1 MSSRKLFSGLMIA
14 LAVLGFCCSSHAQ
27 STQGS
32 ILGLVKD
39 TSGAI
44 VPAAQVNVTNLDA
57 GHTSTTVSDDR
68 GNYQIL
74 NLEPAHYKVEVIKD
88 GFEMGIEENLVLSAR
103 EQLRA
108 DIVLRV
114 GVVTQQVIVN
124 DASAGAITTDT
135 PSISAAIDSRDVLN
149 LPANYRGAGSTSPLN
164 VIQTLPG
171 VQPDSGTFP
180 PQPSATGTPAINF
193 SVQGGIP
200 SQSDT
205 TVDGI
210 SAQNVLSNSP
220 LSNAFP
226 SAEAIAEIRV
236 DGVSNNAEFGQPG
249 EITTV
254 TKAGTNN
261 VHGSLFWYLQNSG
274 FDARPFGSI
283 VKPKKVGNDYGAS
296 IGGPLVLPH
305 LYNGRDKT
313 FFFGDFEGFQY
324 PQSLTVQY
332 LVPTALMK
340 QGNFSQEVNGA
351 NLTNPFA
358 PGLSYPN
365 ATLPNINPSAKA
377 FMSIFPAPN
386 YGNTNS
392 VAGALASVG
401 YNYIANKPEAYTSNQ
416 FDTRVDHYFG
426 GKALLYGRFTWK
438 NISLESPNNLNLPD
452 STLFDQYRIFVS
464 SFSYNFRPN
473 LINEFRFGFTLES
486 YGRSNPFDGAG
497 FVTAAGLDNIG
508 PTFPFNGI
516 TQISFNHLTALN
528 ADRLNYTSWGRLY
541 QYNDNLSWV
550 RGTHTIKFGFDI
562 RSLNAAPPTTFYGAD
577 NYGTFTFNGQFTN
590 QEFADFSLGLPNT
603 SEVDN
608 LPGEYDG
615 KSANYAFYAQDNW
628 KASPNLTLVY
638 GLRYELHPPYY
649 DVGGDIGN
657 FNPSVPLSG
666 TALYPAGHANILSA
680 AYLADFNACPVA
692 GVNNPYATGLPQNG
706 APCTPVLSN
715 TQAGLP
721 AGLRHYPKL
730 RFTPRFGFS
739 WRAFGNDRTVLRGG
753 VGMYNITTLGT
764 IYQNLTAALQ
774 ANTRVYDNV
783 QTPAGPQFQWPSTN
797 GGGVAIAPPTYG
809 TAYFGTGNDV
819 NWKDPYSI
827 QWNLSVD
834 HDFGQGIGAR
844 ISYIAMK
851 TDQLVWGPGIN
862 EMSYSSTTPALQRPL
877 SDRPFP
883 NWGTINMRSTGA
895 QANYNSLQ
903 MEASKRL
910 SNGLKFNSAYTFAK
924 NLADNAGTD
933 PSAFTTEEGGR
944 ATYARDRT
952 LDYGNVYGTR
962 RQRWISSAIY
972 DVPFGHGQK
981 FGANINRFTDALLGG
996 WRVSNIFLWQ
1006 TGPFLTPYIPG
1017 GVADPSG
1024 TGSGIIDARVQHPDR
1039 LGSGIPQQRTRS
1051 QWLDKASFGCPSNN
1065 PATQTLGG
1073 NACTVGV
1080 NSAPIG
1086 RFGTSGAGILV
1097 GPGTVN
1103 LSSGLSKSI
1112 DLSDRVKLRAEGTF
1126 TNVLNHAN
1134 LADPTLDITSEAFG
1148 KITAAR
1154 GSDFGGSRTGQVA
1167 VRLEF

>member
-1 MSSRKLFSGLMIA
+1 MSKTITFKFFLM
-14 LAVLGFCCSSHAQ
+14 AVFTLGFCAGSEAQ
-27 STQGS
+27 STQGTV
-32 ILGLVKD
+32 LGLIKD

-44 VPAAQVNVTNLDA
+44 VPGAQVNLTNLDA
-57 GHTSTTVSDDR
+57 GHTSTTVSDAR
-68 GNYQIL
+68 GNYQVL
-74 NLEPAHYKVEVIKD
+74 NLEPAHYKMEVIKN
-88 GFEMGIEENLVLSAR
+88 GFEAGIENDLVLTAR

-114 GVVTQQVIVN
+114 GVVTQQVVV
-124 DASAGAITTDT
+124 DAAGAGAITTDT
-135 PSISAAIDSRDVLN
+135 PAISAAIDSRDVLN

-171 VQPDSGTFP
+171 VQPDTGTFP
-180 PQPSATGTPAINF
+180 PQPSAVGTPPINF

-200 SQSDT
+200 SQSET

-254 TKAGTNN
+254 SKSGTNN
-261 VHGSLFWYLQNSG
+261 LHGSLFWYFQNSG

-296 IGGPLVLPH
+296 LGGPVIIPR

-340 QGNFSQEVNGA
+340 QGNFTQEVGSTP
-351 NLTNPFA
+351 LTNPLA
-358 PGLSYPN
+358 PGQHYPN
-365 ATLPNINPSAKA
+365 NILPSVNPSAQA

-392 VAGALASVG
+392 VAAALASVG
-401 YNYIANKPEAYTSNQ
+401 YNYITNKPETYTSNQ
-416 FDTRVDHYFG
+416 FDSRIDHYFG
-426 GKALLYGRFTWK
+426 SKALLFGRFTWK
-438 NISLESPNNLNLPD
+438 NISLQSPNNLNLPD

-464 SFSYNFRPN
+464 SFSYNFTTN
-473 LINEFRFGFTLES
+473 LVNEFRFGFTRES
-486 YGRSNPFDGAG
+486 YGRSNPFDGAA
-497 FVTAAGLDNIG
+497 FVNAAGLENIG

-516 TQISFNHLTALN
+516 TQISFSHLTALN
-528 ADRLNYTSWGRLY
+528 ADRLNYTSWGRLF

-550 RGTHTIKFGFDI
+550 KKSHTMKFGVDI
-562 RSLNAAPPTTFYGAD
+562 RTLNAAPPTTFYGAD
-577 NYGTFTFNGQFTN
+577 NYGTFTFNGQFST
-590 QEFADFSLGLPNT
+590 QEFADFDLGLPNS

-608 LPGEYDG
+608 LPGQYNG
-615 KSANYAFYAQDNW
+615 KSTAYAFYAQDNW
-628 KASPNLTLVY
+628 KVSPDLTMVY

-657 FNPSVPLSG
+657 FDPSVPLSG
-666 TALYPAGHANILSA
+666 RALYPAGHANILSA
-680 AYLADFNACPVA
+680 AFLADFNACPVA
-692 GVNNPYATGLPQNG
+692 GVNNPYATGQPQNG

-730 RFTPRFGFS
+730 RFTPRFGFA
-739 WRAFGNDRTVLRGG
+739 WRALGNDRTVLRGG
-753 VGMYNITTLGT
+753 IGLYNITTLGT

-774 ANTRVYDNV
+774 ANTRVYNNV

-827 QWNLSVD
+827 QWNLSLD
-834 HDFGQGIGAR
+834 HDFGEGIGAR

-851 TDQLVWGPGIN
+851 SDQLVWGPGIN
-862 EMSYSSTTPALQRPL
+862 QMSYSSTTPALQRPL
-877 SDRPFP
+877 TDRPFP

-895 QANYNSLQ
+895 QAFYNSLQ

-910 SNGLKFNSAYTFAK
+910 SNGLKFNSAYTYAK
-924 NLADNAGTD
+924 NLADDAGVN
-933 PSAFTTEEGGR
+933 PSAFTTEQGGR

-962 RQRWISSAIY
+962 RHRWISTAIY
-972 DVPFGHGQK
+972 DLPIGRGQTFGTHM
-981 FGANINRFTDALLGG
+981 NRVADALIGG
-996 WRVSNIFLWQ
+996 WRVSSIFLWQ
-1006 TGPFLTPYIPG
+1006 TGPYMTPYIPG
-1017 GVADPSG
+1017 GNADPSG
-1024 TGSGIIDARVQHPDR
+1024 TGSGIIDNRVQHPDR
-1039 LGSGIPQQRTRS
+1039 LGSGVPAVRTRS
-1051 QWLDKASFGCPSNN
+1051 QWLNKASFGCPSNN
-1065 PATQTLGG
+1065 PATQTLAG
-1073 NACTVGV
+1073 NACKVGV
-1080 NSAPIG
+1080 TSNPIG

-1103 LSSGLSKSI
+1103 FSSGASKAFAI
-1112 DLSDRVKLRAEGTF
+1112 TDRMKLRAEGTF

-1134 LADPTLDITSEAFG
+1134 LADPTLDITSASFG
-1148 KITAAR
+1148 KITTSR
-1154 GSDFGGSRTGQVA
+1154 GSDFGGSRTGQVSL
-1167 VRLEF
+1167 RLEF